1 MKGKES
7 HYPQFSYAIFR
18 IYSLMINTDTIEYE
32 IVGDTETL
40 LLSFIS
46 FISFKVKSGNIISTG
61 QYLNYQS
68 FTNLQFK
75 KFV

>member
-1 MKGKES
+1 M
-7 HYPQFSYAIFR
+7 
-18 IYSLMINTDTIEYE
+18 IYTDTIEYE

-40 LLSFIS
+40 LLRFIS
-46 FISFKVKSGNIISTG
+46 FISFKVKSGNIFSTG
-61 QYLNYQS
+61 QYLNYQC